1 MKDFEYVRADNLQQA
16 IERSGSERARFIAGG
31 TLLVD
36 LLRLD
41 VEQPERVIDING
53 LDWKEI
59 EEDGAGLRV
68 GALVDNTTLADHP
81 RVRERYRV
89 LSQALLSG
97 ASPQIRNMASV
108 GGNLLQ
114 RTRCSYFRDV
124 GVKACNKRNPGSGCA
139 AREGY
144 SRMHAIIGVSEHCI
158 AAHPSDMSV
167 ALVALDAQL
176 EIEGPNGSRRV
187 AVRALHTLPGDR
199 PQVESV
205 LAPGELISH
214 VRLPPPVP
222 RSAYVKVRDRA
233 SYAFALV
240 SAAVALEL
248 EGGRIRRAQVAL
260 GGVGTKP
267 WHVPEV
273 EAALLGQAPERAAFE
288 AAAERTLTDAVT
300 TPHNA
305 FKVRL
310 ARRALVAALGRALEA
325 A

>member
-1 MKDFEYVRADNLQQA
+1 VRDFEYVRADSLQQA
-16 IERSGSERARFIAGG
+16 LDGARAENARFIAGG

-41 VEQPERVIDING
+41 VERPARLVDING
-53 LDWKEI
+53 LDWKDVED
-59 EEDGAGLRV
+59 DGAGLRI
-68 GALVDNTTLADHP
+68 GALVDNTKLADHP

-89 LSQALLSG
+89 LAQALQSG

-124 GVKACNKRNPGSGCA
+124 GVSACNKRNPGSGCA
-139 AREGY
+139 AREGF
-144 SRMHAIIGVSEHCI
+144 SRMHAVLGVSEHCI
-158 AAHPSDMSV
+158 AAHPSDMAV
-167 ALVALDAQL
+167 ALVALDATL
-176 EIEGPNGSRRV
+176 EVEGPNGSRRLPL
-187 AVRALHTLPGDR
+187 RELYTLPGDR
-199 PQVESV
+199 PEIETV
-205 LAPGELISH
+205 LAASELISH
-214 VRLPPPVP
+214 VRVPEAPP

-240 SAAVALEL
+240 SAAVALDI
-248 EGGRIRRAQVAL
+248 EGGRVRSARVAL

-267 WHVPEV
+267 WHAPEV
-273 EAALLGQAPERAAFE
+273 EAALVGQAPERAAFE
-288 AAAERTLTDAVT
+288 AAAERALEGAVA

-305 FKVRL
+305 FKLKL
-310 ARRALVAALGRALEA
+310 ARRALVAAFERALEA